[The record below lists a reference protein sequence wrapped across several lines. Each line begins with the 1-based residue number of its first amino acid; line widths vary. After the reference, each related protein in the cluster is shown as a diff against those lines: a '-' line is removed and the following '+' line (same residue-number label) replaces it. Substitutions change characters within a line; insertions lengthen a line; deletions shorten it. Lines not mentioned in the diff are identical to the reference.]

1 MFFNTLHQMFLRS
14 LKLRS
19 CAILLELKVKA
30 FQMKNPKAP
39 FALLLLAVLIAVLL
53 AGNLFLLPAW
63 ARAAGQEQQPSL
75 TASRNPFG
83 IILSTPAP
91 DGSISHTVQE
101 GEFLINIAEAYG
113 ITLDELLA
121 LNSLTAESVIQ
132 PGQVLVI
139 RQATSPQPALT
150 SGTVLVPTA
159 TLRPSLTPLPTLTP
173 YLTATPTITPT
184 PGPGIFERIF
194 TGSTRYIGF
203 GLVALI
209 LLGVV
214 LLVISARRMH

>member
-1 MFFNTLHQMFLRS
+1 MFFNTLHQMLLRA
-14 LKLRS
+14 LKLR
-19 CAILLELKVKA
+19 CCVILLEHKVKA
-30 FQMKNPKAP
+30 FQMKNPQAK
-39 FALLLLAVLIAVLL
+39 FALPLLAVLIAVLL

-75 TASRNPFG
+75 TASSNPFG

-121 LNSLTAESVIQ
+121 LNGLTSDVIQ

-150 SGTVLVPTA
+150 SGTVQVPTA

-173 YLTATPTITPT
+173 YLTATPTVTPT

-194 TGSTRYIGF
+194 TGPTRYVGF
-203 GLVALI
+203 GLVVLVLA
-209 LLGVV
+209 GVI

>member
-1 MFFNTLHQMFLRS
+1 MFFNTLHQMFLRA

-19 CAILLELKVKA
+19 CAILLEHKVKA
-30 FQMKNPKAP
+30 FQMKNPQAK
-39 FALLLLAVLIAVLL
+39 FALPLLAVLIAVLL

-75 TASRNPFG
+75 TASSNPFG

-101 GEFLINIAEAYG
+101 GEFLINIADAYG

-121 LNSLTAESVIQ
+121 LNGLTDESVIQ

-194 TGSTRYIGF
+194 TGPTRYVGF
-203 GLVALI
+203 GLVVLVLA
-209 LLGVV
+209 GVI

>member
-1 MFFNTLHQMFLRS
+1 
-14 LKLRS
+14 
-19 CAILLELKVKA
+19 
-30 FQMKNPKAP
+30 MKNPQAK
-39 FALLLLAVLIAVLL
+39 FALPLLAVLIAVLL

-75 TASRNPFG
+75 TASSNPFG

-121 LNSLTAESVIQ
+121 LNGLTSDVIQ

-150 SGTVLVPTA
+150 SGTVQVPTA

-173 YLTATPTITPT
+173 YLTATPTVTPT

-194 TGSTRYIGF
+194 TGPTRYVGF
-203 GLVALI
+203 GLVVLVLA
-209 LLGVV
+209 GVI

>member
-1 MFFNTLHQMFLRS
+1 MHKMFLRT

-19 CAILLELKVKA
+19 CAILLEHKVKA
-30 FQMKNPKAP
+30 FQMKNPQAK
-39 FALLLLAVLIAVLL
+39 FALPLLAVLIAVILSS
-53 AGNLFLLPAW
+53 NFYLLPAW
-63 ARAAGQEQQPSL
+63 AWSAGQEQQPSP
-75 TASRNPFG
+75 TTGSNPFG
-83 IILSTPAP
+83 LMLSTPAP

-101 GEFLINIAEAYG
+101 GEFLITIAEAYG

-121 LNSLTAESVIQ
+121 LNGLTAESVIQ

-150 SGTVLVPTA
+150 SGTVQVPTA

-173 YLTATPTITPT
+173 FITATPTVTPT

-194 TGSTRYIGF
+194 TGPTRYVGF
-203 GLVALI
+203 GLVALV
-209 LLGVV
+209 LAGVI

>member
-1 MFFNTLHQMFLRS
+1 MFLGA
-14 LKLRS
+14 LKLRC
-19 CAILLELKVKA
+19 CAILLEHKAKA
-30 FQMKNPKAP
+30 FQMKNPKPP

-53 AGNLFLLPAW
+53 AGNLFLLPTW

-75 TASRNPFG
+75 TASSNPFG

-91 DGSISHTVQE
+91 DGSVSHTVQE
-101 GEFLINIAEAYG
+101 GEVLINIAKAYG

-121 LNSLTAESVIQ
+121 LNALTAESIIQ

-150 SGTVLVPTA
+150 SGTVQVPTA

-173 YLTATPTITPT
+173 FITATPTITPT

-194 TGSTRYIGF
+194 TGPTRYVGF
-203 GLVALI
+203 GLVALV
-209 LLGVV
+209 LAGVI